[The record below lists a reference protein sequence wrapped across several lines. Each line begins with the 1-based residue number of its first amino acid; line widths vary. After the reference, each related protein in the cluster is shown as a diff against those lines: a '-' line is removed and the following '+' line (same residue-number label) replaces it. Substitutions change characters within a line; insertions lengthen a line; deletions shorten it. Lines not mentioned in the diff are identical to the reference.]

1 MKKPRFNAIK
11 EIVVL
16 LLFISGLHGPAYSQ
30 GRFAGYFNSDSFWR
44 SIQILDQDAAI
55 AEDVDTL
62 VALASNRVFDYKELK
77 FAKEES
83 AKSGPVNYFLAFIKN
98 GKWYVKPYNSLSEIL
113 NRQEEGKSLVVYT
126 EGYGKN
132 FPAGLFRAFAM
143 RAQYKVNVLY
153 LDYPS
158 INSSK
163 RRLGNWR
170 FVLKEANKAG
180 ADFAPMLDSLHQW
193 QLKEHYFS
201 KINLFYH
208 SMGNLA
214 LKHMLQNKLFAGFN
228 GQVWVDNLILNAA
241 CVPAKGYADW
251 LGKANFARHILIHYN
266 PEDRT
271 LKGAQLIS
279 GNRKLGVRPGATV
292 LDKVICINFNRFVG
306 NGHSY
311 FLDLPY
317 RAPMAEPVADYM
329 QKVLNGEMVKVQDTL
344 IFRRLAG
351 DGKYELAE

>member
-55 AEDVDTL
+55 VEDADTL
-62 VALASNRVFDYKELK
+62 VTLASNREFDYKELK

-83 AKSGPVNYFLAFIKN
+83 TKSGQLNYFLAFIKQ
-98 GKWYVKPYNSLSEIL
+98 GKWYVKPCNSLPEIL
-113 NRQEEGKSLVVYT
+113 NRLEHGKSLVVYT

-132 FPAGLFRAFAM
+132 FISGLFRAFAM
-143 RAQYKVNVLY
+143 RAQYRVNVLY

-163 RRLGNWR
+163 KRLGNWR
-170 FVLKEANKAG
+170 FVVQEANKAG
-180 ADFAPMLDSLHQW
+180 ADFAPVLDSLYQW
-193 QLKEHYFS
+193 QLKEHHFS

-214 LKHMLQNKLFAGFN
+214 LKHMLQNDLFSGFN
-228 GQVWVDNLILNAA
+228 NSAWVDNLVLNAA
-241 CVPAKGYADW
+241 CVPAKGYAEW
-251 LGKANFARHILIHYN
+251 LGKANFARHILVHYN

-271 LKGAQLIS
+271 LKGAQLVS
-279 GNRKLGVRPGATV
+279 GNRKIGVRPG
-292 LDKVICINFNRFVG
+292 DKVLPNIICLNFNGLAG
-306 NGHSY
+306 NGHNY
-311 FLDLPY
+311 FLNLPY
-317 RAPMAEPVADYM
+317 RVPMAEPVADYM
-329 QKVLNGEMVKVQDTL
+329 QSVLNGEVINVQDTL
-344 IFRRLAG
+344 LFRRL
-351 DGKYELAE
+351 DKKGKYELVE